1 MSARLGGVEVSGNET
16 RTTVSCAAHGIDG
29 SDRLHW
35 IWHYHSTSAFLGAA
49 SGRQPCADR
58 PDYHRLLT
66 RAIRLPADPGSPLRS
81 LWPPPCDSLVTAHRD
96 SILHLL
102 SALWHISAAARRP
115 LHRRY
120 GGSEPRLSAG
130 GRLRL
135 DHSSRPRERDGHDR
149 RGDWS
154 DRNLGSAQAV
164 VSDST
169 TPADR
174 AKGMGMIGAAIGP
187 IGTSAQRRRSS
198 PTRPLQPT
206 ARKGWA

>member
-66 RAIRLPADPGSPLRS
+66 RAFRLPADPGSPLRS

-154 DRNLGSAQAV
+154 GIRHRPGARWWAGYTGVRCPVLGRGGGGAGECRIGLLL
-164 VSDST
+164 
-169 TPADR
+169 PAGDAR
-174 AKGMGMIGAAIGP
+174 AAG
-187 IGTSAQRRRSS
+187 
-198 PTRPLQPT
+198 
-206 ARKGWA
+206 